1 MIDTLSTEPAMA
13 ERQANLE
20 RERFAR
26 LFEHSPVFV
35 AVLRGPEHR
44 FEFVNPS
51 YLKLVGGRD
60 VVGKTV
66 AEAFPE
72 VAEQGYLRLLDQA
85 FATGVAFSTTG
96 AEIILQASPGAA
108 PTKRFVDFVYQ
119 PMRDTR
125 GHVTGIFVEGVDVS
139 GRLASDEAL
148 SRSEEQLRL
157 ATESSEVGLWDV
169 DVFADRLYW
178 PPRVKAMF
186 GIAADVEVSMA
197 DFYAG
202 LHPDDRAHTLA
213 SYAAACDPAVRSLYD
228 AEYRAIGKEDG
239 VIRWIAAKGRG
250 LFNERGQ
257 CIRVIGTAIDITAR
271 KLAAIRESFLR
282 ELLDRL
288 RHLSEPETIIAAAI
302 QDLGQHL
309 GANRVGYGQVRD
321 DDATIV
327 LSTCYA
333 NGVSPITGE
342 FQVDSFG
349 AHSIACQRLGQTVVV
364 PDIEAG
370 PRNDFELW
378 AGIQTRAYVSVP
390 LVRGGRFRASLFV
403 NHRQP
408 HAWDR
413 NEVTLIEDVAWRLW
427 DAVDRARAEEAL
439 RVLNASLEQQV
450 SAKTRERDRIW
461 RLSPVVMVVGDERGR
476 LIEANPAWEKSL
488 GWSLDETLY
497 RDVMDFVAP
506 ADRNAAAAG
515 MAQLFEGKPVVEYK
529 LGFLHKNGER
539 RTIAWTTVPEGDRL
553 FGFGRDITEQTLAE
567 ELLRQSQKMDALGQL
582 TGGIAHDF
590 NNLLQGVIG
599 SFDLIRRKPGD
610 RDSVLRW
617 AAAGLHAAERGSRLT
632 SKLLAFSRA
641 QELEL
646 KSVRVPDLV
655 RRMSDILDRTLGPNL
670 KLTLDLGPA
679 DLFGRCDPTQL
690 EMAILNLAINAR
702 DAMDAHG
709 KLAIRVRSVEFAG
722 DPALRDGGYIELSV
736 SDTGRGMPADV
747 MARAFDPFFTTKGAG
762 KGTGLGLSQVYA
774 SAQQA
779 GGTARIQSAPGEGT
793 VVRMYLPRTDA
804 DDTPAEPSDRVR
816 RSPPARSASVLVVD
830 DDPDVRNF
838 LVASLNSL
846 GYQTRVAED
855 GYAGLAA
862 LEQATPDAMILDFAM
877 PGISGAEVA
886 RVVRARHP
894 DLPIIFAS
902 GHFDTAAIADI
913 EGSRT
918 PMLRKPF
925 RVDELELVLGQCPTL
940 R

>member
-1 MIDTLSTEPAMA
+1 MIEQGMA
-13 ERQANLE
+13 EHEARLE
-20 RERFAR
+20 RERFAA
-26 LFEHSPVFV
+26 LFEHSPGFV
-35 AVLRGPEHR
+35 AVLRGPDHR
-44 FEFVNPS
+44 FEFVNQS
-51 YLKLVGGRD
+51 YVRLVGGRD

-66 AEAFPE
+66 AQAFPE
-72 VAEQGYLRLLDQA
+72 VAAQGYLQLLDQA

-96 AEIILQASPGAA
+96 AEIMLQASPGAA
-108 PTKRFVDFVYQ
+108 PTKRFIDFVYQ
-119 PMRDTR
+119 PMRDAE
-125 GHVTGIFVEGVDVS
+125 GHVTGIFVEGVDVT

-169 DVFADRLYW
+169 DVVADKLYW

-197 DFYAG
+197 DFFAG
-202 LHPDDRAHTLA
+202 LHPDDRARTLA
-213 SYAAACDPAVRSLYD
+213 SYSAACDPAVRSLYD
-228 AEYRAIGKEDG
+228 AEYRTIGKQDG
-239 VIRWIAAKGRG
+239 VIRWVAAKGRG
-250 LFNERGQ
+250 LFNERDQ
-257 CIRVIGTAIDITAR
+257 CVRVIGTAVDITAR
-271 KLAAIRESFLR
+271 KLTAVRESFLR

-288 RHLSEPETIIAAAI
+288 RHLSEPEAIIAAAI
-302 QDLGQHL
+302 QALGQHL
-309 GANRVGYGQVRD
+309 GANRVGYGQVQD

-342 FQVDSFG
+342 FQVDGFG
-349 AHSIACQRLGQTVVV
+349 AHNIARQRLGETVVV
-364 PDIEAG
+364 PDVEAD

-378 AGIQTRAYVSVP
+378 AGIETRAYVSVP
-390 LVRGGRFRASLFV
+390 LIRGGRFRASLFV
-403 NHRQP
+403 NYRRT

-413 NEVTLIEDVAWRLW
+413 HEVTLIEDVAWRLW

-439 RVLNASLEQQV
+439 RLVNASLEQQV
-450 SAKTRERDRIW
+450 SARTRERDRIW
-461 RLSPVVMVVGDERGR
+461 RLSPVVMVVGDEKGR
-476 LIEANPAWEKSL
+476 LIEANPAWVNSL
-488 GWSLDETLY
+488 GWSLEETLN

-506 ADRNAAAAG
+506 ADHDAAAAG

-553 FGFGRDITEQTLAE
+553 YGFGRDITEQTLAE

-599 SFDLIRRKPGD
+599 SFDLIRRKPADG
-610 RDSVLRW
+610 DSVLRW

-646 KSVRVPDLV
+646 KSVSVPDLV
-655 RRMSDILDRTLGPNL
+655 RRMSDMLDRTLGPSL
-670 KLTLDLGPA
+670 RLTLDLNQP
-679 DLFGRCDPTQL
+679 DLFGQCDPTQL
-690 EMAILNLAINAR
+690 EMAILNMAINAR

-709 KLAIRVRSVEFAG
+709 ELTIRVRAVEVGG
-722 DPALRDGGYIELSV
+722 DPALREGGYIELSV

-747 MARAFDPFFTTKGAG
+747 VARAFDPFFTTKGAG

-774 SAQQA
+774 SARQA
-779 GGTARIQSAPGEGT
+779 GGTARIQSEPGAGT
-793 VVRMYLPRTDA
+793 VVRMYLPRSDA
-804 DDTPAEPSDRVR
+804 VDTPAERRDRAR
-816 RSPPARSASVLVVD
+816 LSSPARSASVLVVD

-862 LEQATPDAMILDFAM
+862 LEQSTPDAMILDFAM
-877 PGISGAEVA
+877 PGISGADVA
-886 RVVRARHP
+886 RVARARHP

-913 EGSRT
+913 AGTRT

-925 RVDELELVLGQCPTL
+925 RVDELEVVLGQCPTL